1 MLAQVGSRFGWILV
15 LVLIVGLLIAL
26 KPYIE
31 TWPAAAKFLSLVA
44 FAISLAAA
52 ESRLGWP
59 RSLQRPIVGAMW
71 AVGSLFLFVAALAK
85 ELRTFEMMA
94 LVLISGITLKEVS
107 NWFGPG
113 RRP

>member
-1 MLAQVGSRFGWILV
+1 MFARVGSRFGWILV
-15 LVLIVGLLIAL
+15 LVLSVGLLIAL

-31 TWPAAAKFLSLVA
+31 TWQAAAKFLSLVA
-44 FAISLAAA
+44 FTISLAAA

-59 RSLQRPIVGAMW
+59 RRLQRPIVGAMW
-71 AVGSLFLFVAALAK
+71 AVGSLLMFVAGLTK
-85 ELRTFEMMA
+85 ELHTFEMMT
-94 LVLISGITLKEVS
+94 LVLIFGITLKEVG

>member
-1 MLAQVGSRFGWILV
+1 MLAQVSSRFGWILA

-59 RSLQRPIVGAMW
+59 RRLQRPIVGAMW
-71 AVGSLFLFVAALAK
+71 AVGSLLMFVASLAK
-85 ELRTFEMMA
+85 ELHTFEMMA
-94 LVLISGITLKEVS
+94 LIFIFSITLKEVG